1 MRTLIISLALLA
13 AGGCKKGEAGVTA
26 DGSRV
31 IAMTVTEKGFEPSKI
46 ALTKGAPVRF
56 VVTRTTE
63 ATCATELLVE
73 GTDINVKL
81 PLNTPTTID
90 LTPAKSGQVRFGCAM
105 GMMVS
110 GVLMVE

>member
-1 MRTLIISLALLA
+1 MRTLIISLTLLA
-13 AGGCKKGEAGVTA
+13 SAGCKKDESPPAG
-26 DGSRV
+26 GRRV
-31 IAMTVTEKGFEPSKI
+31 IAMTVTQRGFEPSKI
-46 ALTKGAPVRF
+46 ALTKGDPVRF

-73 GTDINVKL
+73 GTEINVKL

-90 LTPAKSGQVRFGCAM
+90 MTPTKAGEVHFGCAM

-110 GVLMVE
+110 GVLIVD

>member
-1 MRTLIISLALLA
+1 MRTLLISLALLA
-13 AGGCKKGEAGVTA
+13 GGGCKKAESPSV
-26 DGSRV
+26 DGPRV

-46 ALTKGAPVRF
+46 ALSKGAPVRF

-73 GTDINVKL
+73 GTEINVKL
-81 PLNTPTTID
+81 PLNTATTID
-90 LTPAKSGQVRFGCAM
+90 FTPTKAGEVHFGCAM

-110 GVLMVE
+110 GVLMVD